1 MPASNNTAVISAL
14 AARGEP
20 DPAAALRA
28 RVVALTR
35 YGLER
40 QAGGDVAAAAEAFR
54 GVTDL
59 MPGLALGWNNLA
71 LALSTLGDHQA
82 ALPALRC
89 AVALDPEAP
98 GIWTSLANTFLHLER
113 YEEADSAC
121 GEALG
126 RDRLDASA
134 WQIRATACAG
144 RNEFD
149 AAAEAFGRTL
159 DIAGDSAPLR
169 ASRGAMLFRGARFA
183 EAATELAAALALDP
197 AAEATLEM
205 LQLCRFVLAALD
217 GDMAAARAAGGPAAA
232 TPGPDMDRLYKTALL
247 YLDAAGHDE
256 AARRVGQAWAD
267 LRPGE
272 LEARHFRD
280 ATAAEPVDRPPAD
293 LVANHFD
300 GVADDFEARV
310 ERLDYDGP
318 ARIAALIAPHLT
330 ADAALDILDAGC
342 GTGLCGPAL
351 RPYARRLA
359 GVDLSAGMLAK
370 ARAGELYDT
379 LETGDLV
386 AVLERSGAAWDLI
399 LAADT
404 FPYLGRLEPVFAA
417 AATALKPDGLFAFST
432 ETCDGREAVLRGNGR
447 YAHGAGYIAGL
458 CPGRFELV
466 EHQRTTLRREAGQ
479 PVLGDYFLL
488 RRLGA

>member
-1 MPASNNTAVISAL
+1 MPASDNTAVISAL

-20 DPAAALRA
+20 DPTAALRA

-40 QAGGDVAAAAEAFR
+40 QAGGDIQAAVEAFR

-59 MPGLALGWNNLA
+59 MPGLPLGWNNLA
-71 LALSTLGDHQA
+71 LALSTLGDHEA

-89 AVALDPEAP
+89 AVALGPDAP
-98 GIWTSLANTFLHLER
+98 GVWTSLANTFLHLER

-144 RNEFD
+144 RNDFD

-159 DIAGDSAPLR
+159 DIAGETAPLR

-183 EAATELAAALALDP
+183 EAATELDAALALDP
-197 AAEATLEM
+197 TADATLEM
-205 LQLCRFVLAALD
+205 AELCRFVLAALD
-217 GDMAAARAAGGPAAA
+217 GDMAAACAAGGVAAA
-232 TPGPDMDRLYKTALL
+232 TPGPGMDRLFKTALL
-247 YLDAAGHDE
+247 YLDAAGHDA
-256 AARRVGQAWAD
+256 AARRVGEHWAA
-267 LRPGE
+267 LRPAE

-280 ATAAEPVDRPPAD
+280 ATAAEPVDRPPAE
-293 LVANHFD
+293 LVAAHFD
-300 GVADDFEARV
+300 GVADDFEDRV

-318 ARIAALIAPHLT
+318 TRIAALISAHLT
-330 ADAALDILDAGC
+330 ADATLEVLDAGC

-370 ARAGELYDT
+370 ARARDLYDE
-379 LETGDLV
+379 LEAADLV
-386 AVLERSGAAWDLI
+386 AVLERPGAAWDLV

-417 AATALKPDGLFAFST
+417 AAKALKPGGLFAFST
-432 ETCDGREAVLRGNGR
+432 ETWDGREAVLRGNGR

-466 EHQRTTLRREAGQ
+466 EHLRTTLRREAGQ
-479 PVLGDYFLL
+479 PVVGDYFLL
-488 RRLGA
+488 CKLDA